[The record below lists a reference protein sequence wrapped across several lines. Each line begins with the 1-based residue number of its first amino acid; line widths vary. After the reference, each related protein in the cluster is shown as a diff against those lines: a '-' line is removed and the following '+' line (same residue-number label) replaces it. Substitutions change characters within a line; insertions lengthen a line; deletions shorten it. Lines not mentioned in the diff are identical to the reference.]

1 MFQLKC
7 PTSISDMERVP
18 GDTPDN
24 IDTVVDTTEGHGD
37 TDLCEISDLDHIP
50 GLFSPFLYQI
60 PN

>member
-1 MFQLKC
+1 
-7 PTSISDMERVP
+7 MERVP

-60 PN
+60 PH